1 MTIMHLRILP
11 AALSIDVMKN
21 DYGRDIIEL
30 LEAVAYLICQDDP
43 ITSNTFHAIMTS
55 KSVSRKMMRLA
66 DTNRDEAVSVE
77 ELMNFI
83 VYITKVPGFNNIN
96 SALLLANVT
105 CRSHL
110 SYLCGIRNFS

>member
-1 MTIMHLRILP
+1 
-11 AALSIDVMKN
+11 MKN

-83 VYITKVPGFNNIN
+83 VYITKVPGFNYIN
-96 SALLLANVT
+96 LALLLGSIQKGSPPLPPCPLFGQKYST
-105 CRSHL
+105 KFTKPL
-110 SYLCGIRNFS
+110 LLG

>member
-1 MTIMHLRILP
+1 
-11 AALSIDVMKN
+11 MKN

-83 VYITKVPGFNNIN
+83 VYITKVHGFNNI
-96 SALLLANVT
+96 SLALLLGSIHKGRPPPPCPLFGQKYSIRFTNPP
-105 CRSHL
+105 L
-110 SYLCGIRNFS
+110 LCLLFG

>member
-1 MTIMHLRILP
+1 
-11 AALSIDVMKN
+11 MKN

-83 VYITKVPGFNNIN
+83 VYITKVHGFNNVN
-96 SALLLANVT
+96 LALLLGSIHKG
-105 CRSHL
+105 RPPSPL
-110 SYLCGIRNFS
+110 STFWPKTQYKIH

>member
-1 MTIMHLRILP
+1 
-11 AALSIDVMKN
+11 MKN

-83 VYITKVPGFNNIN
+83 VYITKVRNL
-96 SALLLANVT
+96 ALLLANVA
-105 CRSHL
+105 CKDFESNE
-110 SYLCGIRNFS
+110 G

>member
-1 MTIMHLRILP
+1 MQNGEDSSPINNF
-11 AALSIDVMKN
+11 LSPCRN
-21 DYGRDIIEL
+21 DPSITDSNERTDIVEL
-30 LEAVAYLICQDDP
+30 LEAIAYLICQDDP

-83 VYITKVPGFNNIN
+83 VYITKVPGLNNMN
-96 SALLLANVT
+96 VVLHLANVT
-105 CRSHL
+105 YKDFES
-110 SYLCGIRNFS
+110 NED